1 MLDTSI
7 YVYVQLFLKPSPRN
21 ESKGIFV
28 KWMASKEVG
37 VDCDWILGPWGAQKS
52 MTFRE
57 QYVTDISEGT
67 EKNRW
72 EKHIVF

>member
-1 MLDTSI
+1 
-7 YVYVQLFLKPSPRN
+7 
-21 ESKGIFV
+21 
-28 KWMASKEVG
+28 MASKEVG
-37 VDCDWILGPWGAQKS
+37 VDCVWILGPWGAQKS

-57 QYVTDISEGT
+57 QYVTNINEGT